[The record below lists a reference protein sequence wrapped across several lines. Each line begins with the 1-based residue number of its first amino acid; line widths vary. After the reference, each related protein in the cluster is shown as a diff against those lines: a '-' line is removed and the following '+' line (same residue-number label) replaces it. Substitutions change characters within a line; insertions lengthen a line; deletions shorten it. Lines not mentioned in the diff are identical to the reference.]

1 MAGPDLQKEVR
12 AIKRRTNPGSSRNF
26 AAVTVQHTK
35 APLPRPH
42 NGAKDRTLVALFAAP
57 MLPEWKEVLHQPPAV
72 EEL

>member
-1 MAGPDLQKEVR
+1 MAGPDLQKEVK

-26 AAVTVQHTK
+26 AAVTVQHIK
-35 APLPRPH
+35 PPPKPH
-42 NGAKDRTLVALFAAP
+42 SGDKDRTLVALFAAP